1 MQCTVNGVDYQP
13 TIASDNKKKAKL
25 NAALVALQDLGL
37 MPKDPNNPLWI
48 DLLCSK
54 LIQCYHNFK
63 VNQINCEK
71 NMKRQ
76 RNFDEKMAANGIV
89 FFCFLLQR
97 IKITEFPSVLRHLLF
112 EEQFRIWGAYG
123 LHYRFNIMIFVIE

>member
-1 MQCTVNGVDYQP
+1 MS
-13 TIASDNKKKAKL
+13 AKKVFIIVGTRPNFIKVTQFKRVAKQYPGIEFVIL
-25 NAALVALQDLGL
+25 HTGQ
-37 MPKDPNNPLWI
+37 
-48 DLLCSK
+48 
-54 LIQCYHNFK
+54 H
-63 VNQINCEK
+63 
-71 NMKRQ
+71 
-76 RNFDEKMAANGIV
+76 FDEKMAANGIV